1 MISLSSLFQSFWIT
15 LGIWMN
21 IKLLHMVI
29 IQAKYG
35 GNSGELYLKGQWRYR
50 K

>member
-1 MISLSSLFQSFWIT
+1 MITLYSLFQGVWIT
-15 LGIWMN
+15 AGIWMN

-29 IQAKYG
+29 IQIKYG
-35 GNSGELYLKGQWRYR
+35 GESGELYLRGKWKYR